1 MISFRPRVYRMM
13 WDIFR
18 FHVFAKDLLSE
29 EGESEQLS
37 IGEYLDR
44 EGYSQ
49 SFKEDYL
56 LVSLN
61 LFLITSSHPTLFWIL
76 MAYRIHSP

>member
-1 MISFRPRVYRMM
+1 MM

-18 FHVFAKDLLSE
+18 FHIFAKDLLSE
-29 EGESEQLS
+29 EEESEQLS

-61 LFLITSSHPTLFWIL
+61 FFLATSSHPILFWIL
-76 MAYRIHSP
+76 MAIHSP

>member
-1 MISFRPRVYRMM
+1 MISFKPRVYRMM

-61 LFLITSSHPTLFWIL
+61 FFLATLSHPTLFWIL
-76 MAYRIHSP
+76 MAYRKHSP

>member
-1 MISFRPRVYRMM
+1 MTSFKPRVYRMM

-18 FHVFAKDLLSE
+18 FHIFAKDLLSE
-29 EGESEQLS
+29 KGESEHLS

-56 LVSLN
+56 LVSFTSLVT
-61 LFLITSSHPTLFWIL
+61 TSSHPVL
-76 MAYRIHSP
+76 S